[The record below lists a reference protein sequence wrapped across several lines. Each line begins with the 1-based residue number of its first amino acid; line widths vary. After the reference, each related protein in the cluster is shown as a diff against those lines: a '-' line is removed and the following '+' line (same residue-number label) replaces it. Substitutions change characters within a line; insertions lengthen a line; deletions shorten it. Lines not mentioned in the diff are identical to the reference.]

1 MGNVFYHVKEHPIS
15 PLKKSPFDG
24 DVRKEL
30 RIQVEAP
37 FHEPESVEH
46 HGLDDLPRG
55 EVVLP
60 RRGDGTV
67 LLEEGDHNMG
77 YNSLLVP

>member
-37 FHEPESVEH
+37 FHEPESVDY
-46 HGLDDLPRG
+46 HGL
-55 EVVLP
+55 VSMAV
-60 RRGDGTV
+60 
-67 LLEEGDHNMG
+67 
-77 YNSLLVP
+77 